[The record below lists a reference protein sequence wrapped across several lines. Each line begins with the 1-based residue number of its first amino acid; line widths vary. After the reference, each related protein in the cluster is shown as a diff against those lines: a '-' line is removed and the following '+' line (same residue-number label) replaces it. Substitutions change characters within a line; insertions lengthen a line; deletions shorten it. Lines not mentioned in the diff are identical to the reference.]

1 MELCRTWWISG
12 EKRFQNTKTSFKDRL
27 FTRPMKAWGRESQ
40 RRLATYLDLAPLCD
54 NQFLHPMFMLG
65 HQPLTV
71 CDRKVLDTIMK
82 VLMIKVSLYCCENK
96 INTITPQFYYEHFS
110 PRHEILWPRPS
121 LCLSPDNWWGI
132 WAGPRVVTSPSS
144 HCYSRLVTK
153 HEENYAREL
162 IVCIECRAAHWSSTI
177 LYKHILLKWW
187 MKIVA

>member
-27 FTRPMKAWGRESQ
+27 FTRPMKAWGRESR

-54 NQFLHPMFMLG
+54 NQFLHPMFVLG

-110 PRHEILWPRPS
+110 PRHELLWPRPS
-121 LCLSPDNWWGI
+121 LSVSWQ
-132 WAGPRVVTSPSS
+132 
-144 HCYSRLVTK
+144 LVRHQSWPPCCHQSIITLLLQTCDK
-153 HEENYAREL
+153 TRGKLQAR
-162 IVCIECRAAHWSSTI
+162 INI
-177 LYKHILLKWW
+177 LYW
-187 MKIVA
+187 M